1 MSVNY
6 TKTPKNLKFDHLN
19 PERINENSK
28 NLKDNKN
35 FEILSY
41 LLSD

>member
-1 MSVNY
+1 MSVNL
-6 TKTPKNLKFDHLN
+6 TKSPTNLKFNNLHKFS
-19 PERINENSK
+19 INENSK